1 MVGRRM
7 IAFIERRSL
16 STQVVAAVSAFFA
29 ALAVGTICFHWLEDW
44 TWIEAF
50 YFSTSTLTTVG
61 YGDLTPTSDT
71 SRLCAAIYMIIGVT
85 IALASLGVIG
95 SSYISRRE
103 SLFIQQYNAA
113 KAREDTKKR
122 TSSTEEE
129 KPSKDDE

>member
-1 MVGRRM
+1 M

-16 STQVVAAVSAFFA
+16 STQVVAAVGAFFGTL
-29 ALAVGTICFHWLEDW
+29 ALGTIVFRWLEDW

-50 YFSTSTLTTVG
+50 YFSTYTLTTVG
-61 YGDLTPTSDT
+61 YGDYTPTSDT
-71 SRLCAAIYMIIGVT
+71 SRLCAAIYMIVGVT
-85 IALASLGVIG
+85 VSLAALGVIG

-113 KAREDTKKR
+113 KAREDTKGR